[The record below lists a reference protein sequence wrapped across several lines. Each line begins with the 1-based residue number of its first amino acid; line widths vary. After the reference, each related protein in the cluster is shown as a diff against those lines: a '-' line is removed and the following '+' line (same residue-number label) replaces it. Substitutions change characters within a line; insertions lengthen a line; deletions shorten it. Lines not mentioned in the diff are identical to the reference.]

1 MNSTNSTNI
10 TDTYRVAGGSGRHLL
25 ILLFLVLL
33 AYSNTFHASWHL
45 DDITNILDNK
55 NVHVSTLS
63 FSDWAK
69 SIRAPFTDPNNPKPG
84 LSGLYRPVVMLTFAL
99 NWYLGKA
106 DVVGYH
112 LFNIAIHCVSS
123 WLLYLTILNL
133 LKTPNLLGR
142 YQGAELRIAFLATA
156 IWALHPI
163 QTQAITYIVQRMAS
177 LAALFYL
184 SAIFLFVKG
193 RKTQAPVP
201 RGCFWGGCLLCFL
214 LAVGSK
220 QNAVTLPA
228 ALLLIEII
236 FYRKP
241 DFWRQGKTK
250 WTVVGGV
257 VGLVILYVLLLFYW
271 QTDPMSTLI
280 AGYEKRPFT
289 MIERLLTETRVSLFY
304 LYQLLYPVPG
314 QFSILHDFSLSTSLL
329 EPWTTS
335 VAIAAILML
344 ILFAVYNIRR
354 KPLLSFAVFFFFLGH
369 SVESTIFPLE
379 LVFEHRNYLPSLFL
393 FLPVAS
399 GMTSLVDTFRDKSTL
414 VYRMLMGLVPVLVI
428 ALGLG
433 CYTRNMVWATE
444 KTLWQDAMQK
454 APSLARPY
462 QNVAMALER
471 EQNLEIAIKL
481 YRKALDLQDP
491 EPKLSR
497 FISYGNMG
505 NIYKKRKEYD
515 KAVQFLTAATRIET
529 GPYIHR
535 VRYNLVL
542 CLLNTHQET
551 EALKHLDFL
560 LSGQN
565 TNSRFLTAKG
575 FILFQQGKT
584 DPALQYFRAALQQKP
599 YSKDLLLSMAMALSS
614 EDYHERSAALLEDAV
629 NRYPDNLVVYLALLQ
644 HSLMIEDK
652 IRANQYMSQITS
664 RFKLSDI
671 EQYLADRAR
680 GWRYVNDTLV
690 PVEDAMVIPP
700 LVRYLK
706 QKAGDLSR
714 YPDPKGQTLIQPY
727 KG

>member
-1 MNSTNSTNI
+1 MRKFVIFRITNI
-10 TDTYRVAGGSGRHLL
+10 AGGHLI
-25 ILLFLVLL
+25 ILLLLVVL
-33 AYSNTFHASWHL
+33 AYSNTFNASWHL
-45 DDITNILDNK
+45 DDITNILDNT
-55 NVHVSTLS
+55 NVHVSNMS
-63 FSDWAK
+63 IEDWTR
-69 SIRAPFTDPNNPKPG
+69 SIRPPFTDPSNPKPG
-84 LSGLYRPVVMLTFAL
+84 LPGIYRPVAMLTFAF
-99 NWYLGKA
+99 NWYLGGA
-106 DVVGYH
+106 NVFGYH
-112 LFNIAIHCVSS
+112 LVNIAIHCVSIC
-123 WLLYLTILNL
+123 LLYFTILNL

-163 QTQAITYIVQRMAS
+163 QTQAVTYIVQRMAS

-184 SAIFLFVKG
+184 SAIFLFLKG
-193 RKTQAPVP
+193 RKAQTPVP
-201 RGCFWGGCLLCFL
+201 RGCYWAGCLLCFL

-236 FYRKP
+236 FYRKSGS
-241 DFWRQGKTK
+241 WRQGKTK
-250 WTVVGGV
+250 WIVVGGV
-257 VGLVILYVLLLFYW
+257 AGLVILYVHLLFFW

-329 EPWTTS
+329 EPWTTP
-335 VAIAAILML
+335 VAFAAILTL

-354 KPLLSFAVFFFFLGH
+354 KPLLSFAIFFFFLGH

-393 FLPVAS
+393 FLPIAS
-399 GMTSLVDTFRDKSTL
+399 GITWLLDLFRGKNTF
-414 VYRMLMGLVPVLVI
+414 VYRVLMGVVSVLV
-428 ALGLG
+428 LTLSLG

-454 APSLARPY
+454 APALARPY
-462 QNVAMALER
+462 QSVALALER
-471 EQNLEIAIKL
+471 EQNLETALKL
-481 YRKALDLQDP
+481 YRKALHLRDP
-491 EPKLSR
+491 KPKLSR

-505 NIYKKRKEYD
+505 NIYKKRKEYE
-515 KAVQFLTAATRIET
+515 KAVQFLTAATHVET
-529 GPYIHR
+529 GPYIER

-542 CLLNTHQET
+542 CLLNTHRET

-560 LSGQN
+560 LSGQK

-584 DPALQYFRAALQQKP
+584 GPALQYYRAALQQNP
-599 YSKDLLLSMAMALSS
+599 YNKDLLLSMAMALSS
-614 EDYHERSAALLEDAV
+614 EGYHERSATLLEDV
-629 NRYPDNLVVYLALLQ
+629 KSRYPDNLVVYLALLQ
-644 HSLMIEDK
+644 HSLVIEDTT
-652 IRANQYMSQITS
+652 RTNQYLSQITK

-680 GWRYVNDTLV
+680 GWHYVNDTLV

-706 QKAGDLSR
+706 QKAGDLHIN
-714 YPDPKGQTLIQPY
+714 PANK
-727 KG
+727 